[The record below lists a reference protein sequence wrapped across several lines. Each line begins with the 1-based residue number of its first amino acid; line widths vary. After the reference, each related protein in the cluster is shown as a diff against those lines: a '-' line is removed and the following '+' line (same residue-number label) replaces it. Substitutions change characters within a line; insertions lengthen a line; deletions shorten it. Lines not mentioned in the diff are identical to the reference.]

1 MRRMMLAVALAAL
14 SLSAAYAEDVM
25 ASRYGNTTL
34 ATDAKGVQTKVY
46 YQADGTLTAKQGDM
60 NYSGTWKV
68 ANGQVCLTFKSA
80 APDGMTNPFCAMVM
94 AHKVGD
100 TWKSGDRTI
109 TLLKGIQ

>member
-1 MRRMMLAVALAAL
+1 MRKMMLAVALVAFSVSVAH
-14 SLSAAYAEDVM
+14 AEDVM

-68 ANGQVCLTFKSA
+68 ANGQVCLTFKNA
-80 APDGMTNPFCAMVM
+80 APNGMINPFCAMVVP
-94 AHKVGD
+94 HNVGD